1 MYSSL
6 FTSLLLLNSA
16 TFPKKMHAREQS
28 LVASLLVLA
37 MIKTE
42 NDIFTYYGQ
51 KRRLRDGG
59 FLVDMGGH
67 GGTGAHKLSS

>member
-1 MYSSL
+1 
-6 FTSLLLLNSA
+6 
-16 TFPKKMHAREQS
+16 
-28 LVASLLVLA
+28 

-59 FLVDMGGH
+59 FLVDMARGGH
-67 GGTGAHKLSS
+67 GGAHKLSSCISKVTNFSRIFSLFRPYG